1 MIHKQYLAR
10 STHLALD
17 SSEDKR
23 FHDEFGLRYTISL
36 KGALLLVGFLTKK
49 LHNYYILFVLI
60 NNFTR
65 LKANGGAGNQS
76 EGVFL

>member
-1 MIHKQYLAR
+1 MIHKHTQYFAR

-36 KGALLLVGFLTKK
+36 KGALLLVGFLIKK
-49 LHNYYILFVLI
+49 I
-60 NNFTR
+60 T
-65 LKANGGAGNQS
+65 
-76 EGVFL
+76 